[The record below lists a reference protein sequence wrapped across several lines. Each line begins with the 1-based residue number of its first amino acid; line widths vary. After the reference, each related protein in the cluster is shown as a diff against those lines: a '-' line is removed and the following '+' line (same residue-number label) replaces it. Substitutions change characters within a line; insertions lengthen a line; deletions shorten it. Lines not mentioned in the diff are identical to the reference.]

1 MLRQAIENLWTG
13 EISKKEFIAIMTE
26 IIETYGRLAWLEGAA
41 EVGIDEADIS
51 EEENAESLLVLAALL
66 EFLPSFADHVVENSK
81 AKGGLFDKLW
91 ARGKLWVRQ
100 YARLKMHAMVFLKPG
115 QRFIWRLGI
124 AEHCT
129 SCLKLE
135 SKVKLGK
142 VWRKLGILPRVPGAW
157 YLVCKGYYCAC
168 ALVPV
173 DLPVSPGPL
182 PSLP

>member
-1 MLRQAIENLWTG
+1 
-13 EISKKEFIAIMTE
+13 MTE
-26 IIETYGRLAWLEGAA
+26 IIETYGRLAWLEGAE

-51 EEENAESLLVLAALL
+51 EEANAESLLVIAALL
-66 EFLPSFADHVVENSK
+66 EFLPGFADHVVENSK

-91 ARGKLWVRQ
+91 TRGKLWVRQ
-100 YARLKMHAMVFLKPG
+100 YKRLKMQAMVVLKPD

-135 SKVKLGK
+135 SKVKLGR

-157 YLVCKGYYCAC
+157 FLECRGYNCAC
-168 ALVPV
+168 TLVPV
-173 DLPVSPGPL
+173 DLVLSSGPL